1 MFSDLMGKAKPR
13 RRTADALVFTAVAM
27 LAIGLSI
34 FLGARPLSAANTEH
48 QNSNTF
54 LVYGSVRDTE
64 GRPMA
69 EVEVVVSSG
78 NGTLRRTGAG
88 KTMTDGTFAVNFSPG
103 LPALST
109 DPEVSKNR
117 RQTGAGSGQAAVV
130 RAWKKGY
137 YEVELSRSGGLW
149 MADFLQEGEDDSIF
163 TVGNTVLPDQPFH
176 VSFVLASAAQV
187 SGRLVDSEGKPLPDK
202 EVTLNGDTLP
212 PAQNV
217 LDSAKTDEDGQ
228 FLFTEVPLRPYWFE
242 VNETKSEVLPFKES
256 GEYRVALMYSDG
268 KSPTLAVELQSFL
281 AQESTNSS
289 GTETLPV
296 EENPKYT
303 AVVAIAKAQWI
314 AVDQARRA
322 ILAKWGDP
330 RVGEPREARTIT
342 IPLGDQDRT
351 TVLKFGC
358 DCLGESR
365 VDWKGVFIA
374 LGPLSNDVSSKAAVD
389 FVAAVFSHT
398 WPPGEPGWQAAISN
412 GLHILGASDSRSARN
427 ILFNWAT
434 LALQDPRKRKF
445 FPMVEVAPNF
455 DAEMMTTTM
464 HSYLYSGPIDA
475 ILPFA
480 RRVAK
485 AHGAD
490 SPHRETLEHYISF
503 AERVAAG
510 DTNGMFAVE

>member
-103 LPALST
+103 LPVLST

-117 RQTGAGSGQAAVV
+117 PQTGAGSGQAAVV

-137 YEVELSRSGGLW
+137 YEVELSRQGGLW

-176 VSFVLASAAQV
+176 VSFVLAPAAQV

-268 KSPTLAVELQSFL
+268 KSPTLAVELQSFW

-296 EENPKYT
+296 EENPKYA

-322 ILAKWGDP
+322 ILAKWGNP
-330 RVGEPREARTIT
+330 RFGEPREARTIT
-342 IPLGDQDRT
+342 VPLGDQDRA
-351 TVLKFGC
+351 TVLKFGYE
-358 DCLGESR
+358 CLGESP

-374 LGPLSNDVSSKAAVD
+374 LGPLSNDLSGKATVD
-389 FVAAVFSHT
+389 FVASVFSQN

-412 GLHILGASDSRSARN
+412 GLHLLTTSDNRSARK
-427 ILFNWAT
+427 ILFKWAT
-434 LALQDPRKRKF
+434 LSLQDPKKRKF
-445 FPMVEVAPNF
+445 FPMDQADPSF
-455 DAEMMTTTM
+455 DISTM
-464 HSYLYSGPIDA
+464 LQTVDAFVHMGTVDA
-475 ILPFA
+475 IVPFA
-480 RRVAK
+480 QRVAK
-485 AHGAD
+485 AHGPN
-490 SPHRETLEHYISF
+490 SRYREMLESYTSF
-503 AERVAAG
+503 AERVAGG
-510 DTNGMFAVE
+510 DTNAMFKVE